1 MASAEKRLT
10 TPDAATL
17 ALWRVAEHGDVAEL
31 NDVLPRVPDINACN
45 EHGVTAL
52 MRAAQNG
59 RVKMVRALLEHGA
72 DANIKRNDK
81 FTALALAAFFGHTDV
96 VRTLME
102 HGADLK
108 ASTRS
113 GTSPQMWATARTFS
127 EVVNQLEKTQAP
139 QPEPVVKPLA
149 VVKETPASRVVS
161 AMRVAAAAPA
171 VRQGPQVVRTLKDP
185 PEIWD
190 LVHEAPRT
198 FDPRSAFV
206 NRLKS
211 MKTGFA
217 FRAATAVVLIGMC
230 VVGVLVLR
238 GVQARS
244 ERTIE
249 PQASGVSQP
258 VVTAEPINSSQPT
271 RTAQPDNAGQVASE
285 AGAITT
291 SVDGVTE
298 PGAASATGAATATG
312 AAAEAET
319 KPVAPSLAETG
330 RPFVSRR
337 FGSARVVSSHRVER
351 GSPRVVATE
360 AAEPVATPAEKPAPR
375 VEVSA
380 KPKTNVPLS
389 PQLITPAKSPTT
401 KSKVIQWP

>member
-1 MASAEKRLT
+1 MASAEKKLA

-17 ALWRVAEHGDVAEL
+17 ALWRVAEDGSVAEL
-31 NDVLPRVPDINACN
+31 IDLLPRVPDINACN

-59 RVKMVRALLEHGA
+59 RVKLVRVLLEHGA

-108 ASTRS
+108 AATRS
-113 GTSPQMWATARTFS
+113 GTSPRMWATARTFS
-127 EVVNQLEKTQAP
+127 EVVNQLENKTQAAP
-139 QPEPVVKPLA
+139 PVRPLVKPLA
-149 VVKETPASRVVS
+149 VVKETPATRVTPP
-161 AMRVAAAAPA
+161 APA
-171 VRQGPQVVRTLKDP
+171 EPREPLVVRTLKDP

-211 MKTGFA
+211 MKTGLA
-217 FRAATAVVLIGMC
+217 FRAATVVVLLGMC

-238 GVQARS
+238 GVQARN
-244 ERTIE
+244 ERPSE
-249 PQASGVSQP
+249 PQRDDVSQP
-258 VVTAEPINSSQPT
+258 VVSTEPGNSSHPSNPS
-271 RTAQPDNAGQVASE
+271 QPDNAAQPVSE
-285 AGAITT
+285 PAAITT
-291 SVDGVTE
+291 SVSGATETGAETE
-298 PGAASATGAATATG
+298 P
-312 AAAEAET
+312 EM
-319 KPVAPSLAETG
+319 KPLAPLTAETG
-330 RPFVSRR
+330 RTFVGRK
-337 FGSARVVSSHRVER
+337 FGSGRVVSSHRVER
-351 GSPRVVATE
+351 YTPRVVASE
-360 AAEPVATPAEKPAPR
+360 AAEPVAAPSEKPQPPR
-375 VEVSA
+375 VEAPA
-380 KPKTNVPLS
+380 KPKANVPLS
-389 PQLITPAKSPTT
+389 PQLITPAKSSTT